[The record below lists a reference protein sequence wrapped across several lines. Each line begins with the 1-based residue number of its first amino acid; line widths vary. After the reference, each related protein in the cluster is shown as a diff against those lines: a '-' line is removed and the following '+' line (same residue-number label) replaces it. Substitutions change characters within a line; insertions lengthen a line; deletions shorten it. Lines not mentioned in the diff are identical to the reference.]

1 MNLLTHNFLTF
12 VICYLNMRMRRGQS
26 VSSQLLTSRGDS
38 SACRCECRGGR
49 RRNMEKKQVVEEEHA
64 QILWYVQKDCNIP
77 QLFLLLDFYFIDV
90 NNTIFNVQPGHT
102 CIRFLAMSHGMCFF
116 LELYDHTR

>member
-1 MNLLTHNFLTF
+1 MSLLTNNFLTF

-49 RRNMEKKQVVEEEHA
+49 RRNMERKQVVEEEHA
-64 QILWYVQKDCNIP
+64 P
-77 QLFLLLDFYFIDV
+77 ETDFMV
-90 NNTIFNVQPGHT
+90 
-102 CIRFLAMSHGMCFF
+102 CSERL
-116 LELYDHTR
+116 

>member
-1 MNLLTHNFLTF
+1 
-12 VICYLNMRMRRGQS
+12 MRRGQS

-64 QILWYVQKDCNIP
+64 PETDFMVCSER
-77 QLFLLLDFYFIDV
+77 LLHSAAVFI
-90 NNTIFNVQPGHT
+90 
-102 CIRFLAMSHGMCFF
+102 A
-116 LELYDHTR
+116 

>member
-1 MNLLTHNFLTF
+1 MNLLTHNVLTF

-49 RRNMEKKQVVEEEHA
+49 RRNMEKKQVVEEKKKLR
-64 QILWYVQKDCNIP
+64 QILRYVQKDCNIP

-90 NNTIFNVQPGHT
+90 NNTIFNVQPIHT
-102 CIRFLAMSHGMCFF
+102 CIRFLAMCFF
-116 LELYDHTR
+116 SRAIRSYTMR